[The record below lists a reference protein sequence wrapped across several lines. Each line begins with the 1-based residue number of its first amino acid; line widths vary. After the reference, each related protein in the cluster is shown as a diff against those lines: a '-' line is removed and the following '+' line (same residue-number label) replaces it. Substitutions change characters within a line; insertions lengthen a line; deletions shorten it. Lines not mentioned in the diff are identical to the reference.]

1 MANAPLEVL
10 TIPNVLALLNGVEL
24 KIATE
29 FNIRPANSSIIL
41 EPGIGKAGDILE
53 IYIRDDGE
61 YAFGSVEVT
70 ITQNTWV
77 ETPRSVETRCS
88 IQAL

>member
-1 MANAPLEVL
+1 MEVL

-41 EPGIGKAGDILE
+41 ELGIGKAGDILE

-61 YAFGSVEVT
+61 YAFGSVEV
-70 ITQNTWV
+70 IY
-77 ETPRSVETRCS
+77 
-88 IQAL
+88 